1 MEDKYL
7 FEEKMPL
14 TDKEKEDT
22 FSMKIGNTIYDI
34 TTHLK
39 NEGKRTVL
47 NQFKELLL
55 ANQYC

>member
-14 TDKEKEDT
+14 TDKGKEDT

>member
-14 TDKEKEDT
+14 TDKEIEDT